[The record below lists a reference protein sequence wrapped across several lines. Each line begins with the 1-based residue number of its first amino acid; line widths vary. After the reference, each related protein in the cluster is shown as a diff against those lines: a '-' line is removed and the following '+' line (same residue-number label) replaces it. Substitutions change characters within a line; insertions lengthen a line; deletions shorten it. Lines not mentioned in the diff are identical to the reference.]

1 MRQPARRVIVVTADY
16 HTGRARR
23 TLRQEL
29 RGLRVE
35 LCMAAAPDDRGI
47 TPHNWWERKE
57 GILRYTTE
65 LVKQLGAIVQHA
77 ARTR

>member
-1 MRQPARRVIVVTADY
+1 MQPAGSTASEAVAAVSD
-16 HTGRARR
+16 GGWNGV
-23 TLRQEL
+23 QS
-29 RGLRVE
+29 VE
-35 LCMAAAPDDRGI
+35 RKVAPNAASNTSNRGI

-57 GILRYTTE
+57 GILSCTTE